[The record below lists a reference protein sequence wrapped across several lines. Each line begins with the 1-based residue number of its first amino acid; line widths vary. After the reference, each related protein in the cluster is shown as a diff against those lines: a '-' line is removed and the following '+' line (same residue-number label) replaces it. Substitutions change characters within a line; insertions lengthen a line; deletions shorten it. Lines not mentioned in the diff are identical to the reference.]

1 MAFNSFSSGPDVVT
15 PFRRGEEARV
25 RPRYTP
31 GDIATLL
38 WRERGL
44 MLVVFLGILA
54 LGVAAAFTLH
64 TQYSA
69 QSSVLVRLGQEYVYQ
84 PPAGDAARGAVPES
98 DAVVQSEVE
107 ILSSAQLKQ
116 QVIEKIGLPRLYPK
130 LGAGYDAAAPEERR
144 LIMGKAIATM
154 DKGLKIVS
162 TPGAPVV
169 RMTFSH
175 PDPQMA
181 ALALNTLLDQYLV
194 YRRSVLL
201 DQTAPLENQRKSFEA
216 RLAQADEAYENFL
229 GSNNIGDF
237 ETEKASLA
245 GLQASLQQQKFAAD
259 AQLKEKQGELDG
271 LTQQAGQLAPEIGLF
286 RDVDHA
292 AQDKLTDLKVQREN
306 LLGRYRPDASPVRDI
321 DAQIA
326 TLARA
331 VSAGTVQGDGARR
344 VGVNPVYQT
353 VQSDKIQA
361 AAQIAALQQSS
372 EALGAQ
378 IDQITERQLRLAQ
391 LEPQYQGL
399 TRDRDVLQNNVRD
412 FTVKE
417 QETEAADAIARQ
429 GDDNI
434 SIVERAVVPTQG
446 KSLKQP
452 VLALSVLLAAFTALC
467 VGLLRVFLRPG
478 IPTAASAARSLDLP
492 VLATAPM
499 KSSVGGRG

>member
-1 MAFNSFSSGPDVVT
+1 MAFNSFTSGPDVVT

-25 RPRYTP
+25 RPRYGP

-38 WRERGL
+38 WGEGRL

-54 LGVAAAFTLH
+54 LGVAGALSLH
-64 TQYSA
+64 TLYAA

-84 PPAGDAARGAVPES
+84 PRAGDAARGAIPES

-116 QVIEKIGLPRLYPK
+116 QVIEKIGIGRLYPK
-130 LGAGYDAAAPEERR
+130 IGEGYDSAPPETRR
-144 LIMGKAIATM
+144 LMMGKAIAAM

-169 RMTFSH
+169 RITFQH

-181 ALALNTLLDQYLV
+181 ALALNTLLDQYLI

-201 DQTAPLENQRKSFEA
+201 DQTAPLEDQRKAFEA
-216 RLAQADEAYENFL
+216 RLARADEAYENFL

-237 ETEKASLA
+237 EAEKSSLA
-245 GLQASLQQQKFAAD
+245 QLQSSLQQQKFNTD
-259 AQLKEKQGELDG
+259 AQLREKQGELDG
-271 LTQQAGQLAPEIGLF
+271 LTQQSGQLAPEIGLF
-286 RDVDHA
+286 HDVDHA

-321 DAQIA
+321 DAQISA
-326 TLARA
+326 LERA
-331 VSAGTVQGDGARR
+331 ISSGAVQGEGAKR

-361 AAQIAALQQSS
+361 AAQIDALKQSS

-378 IDQITERQLRLAQ
+378 IDQVTERQLRLAQ

-399 TRDRDVLQNNVRD
+399 ARDRDVLQNNVRD

-446 KSLKQP
+446 KSLRLP
-452 VLALSVLLAAFTALC
+452 VLVLAVLLAAFTALC

-478 IPTAASAARSLDLP
+478 IPTPASAARTLDLP
-492 VLATAPM
+492 VLATARTKAPAG
-499 KSSVGGRG
+499 VRG